1 MRYLR
6 AKAIRKALRQFQFL
20 CGIKPP
26 YKVLLD
32 INFIAMCHQA
42 KVELKERVAKFLQV
56 KLYQC
61 EFFIPEKSIQELKL
75 IGDSM
80 KPVLESIKMFSVIE
94 SKASEDSVDM
104 TKEILAI
111 IGECN
116 AGKYIVATQEVE
128 LRKQLRQIP
137 GVPLIYLNRS
147 VLVFEDISRAT
158 VAIVRQKEQSKLAK
172 LDEAEKQT
180 LEVVDEERSR
190 LEDVS
195 NCQRI
200 KRKPKQP
207 NPLSCKKPQKKKIRS
222 KTKKIR

>member
-1 MRYLR
+1 
-6 AKAIRKALRQFQFL
+6 
-20 CGIKPP
+20 
-26 YKVLLD
+26 
-32 INFIAMCHQA
+32 MC
-42 KVELKERVAKFLQV
+42 L
-56 KLYQC
+56 
-61 EFFIPEKSIQELKL
+61 
-75 IGDSM
+75 
-80 KPVLESIKMFSVIE
+80 
-94 SKASEDSVDM
+94 
-104 TKEILAI
+104 
-111 IGECN
+111 GECN